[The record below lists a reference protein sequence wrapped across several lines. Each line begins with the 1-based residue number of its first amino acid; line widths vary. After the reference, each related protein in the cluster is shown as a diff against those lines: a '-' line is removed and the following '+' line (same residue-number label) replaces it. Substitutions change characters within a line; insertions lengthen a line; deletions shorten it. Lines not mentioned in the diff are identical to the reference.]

1 MPIPDI
7 DMTADDDELKHTLFG
22 IRKHIAESD
31 AFGRPFTEPHCGKWT
46 PVGLVARTFNYRSD
60 RTVTVRCHAKVM
72 MLYLK
77 ALEIDPTIE
86 VTADASSRFSGSYR
100 TFDQQNT
107 LFQDFVNHVPGSHLA
122 ADPCDGFHRTG
133 RALDIREVKDKQAE
147 TMESVRL
154 EGERFFWGISFGDRP
169 HFSFGVLG

>member
-1 MPIPDI
+1 MPIPVI
-7 DMTADDDELKHTLFG
+7 DMTAESDVLRPALFDV
-22 IRKHIAESD
+22 RQHIADSV
-31 AFGRPFTEPHCGKWT
+31 AFRQPFTEPHCGEWT
-46 PVGLVARTFNYRSD
+46 PVGLVARTFHYRND

-72 MLYLK
+72 VAYLK
-77 ALEIDPTIE
+77 ALGEDETIE
-86 VTADASSRFSGSYR
+86 VTATSSSRFSGSYR
-100 TFDQQNT
+100 TFDQQND
-107 LFQDFVNHVPGSHLA
+107 LFQDFKNHVPGSHLA

-133 RALDIREVKDKQAE
+133 RALDIREVTDHQAE